1 MIKNKKMKNNQV
13 KLKNFNVNMKFV
25 MLFTNKFYQD
35 HLNFIQVQLEL
46 WTLMI
51 WLKSDKVTKIN
62 KMMKKNRLV
71 KIRKSQNQIREKV
84 VIVQNSDLNINL
96 LCIVLKIVIIIITS
110 KKLVKFKN
118 KDSLLKKARDLIVNI
133 QAN

>member
-35 HLNFIQVQLEL
+35 HFNFIQVQLEL

>member
-1 MIKNKKMKNNQV
+1 
-13 KLKNFNVNMKFV
+13 
-25 MLFTNKFYQD
+25 
-35 HLNFIQVQLEL
+35 
-46 WTLMI
+46 MI

>member
-35 HLNFIQVQLEL
+35 HFNFIQVQLEL

-110 KKLVKFKN
+110 KKLVKFK
-118 KDSLLKKARDLIVNI
+118 K
-133 QAN
+133 

>member
-1 MIKNKKMKNNQV
+1 MIINKKMKNNQV

>member
-1 MIKNKKMKNNQV
+1 
-13 KLKNFNVNMKFV
+13 
-25 MLFTNKFYQD
+25 
-35 HLNFIQVQLEL
+35 
-46 WTLMI
+46 
-51 WLKSDKVTKIN
+51 
-62 KMMKKNRLV
+62 MMKKNRLV